1 METFI
6 KMNHADKMKKLLQTI
21 EKLIESTFI
30 KNNRAYLTS
39 EKIEEIIQEQN
50 LFQNIDLE
58 KISSFNKTY
67 IKIEEFN
74 NTKKYYEIIYIFFL
88 NKIYKLKNK
97 NADLIL
103 LFNTFNQV
111 YYYKKH
117 IKYITQLITKY
128 PKMLEDDLLKEKFY
142 EIVHSLESSDKLYI
156 QDFYFYIS
164 MHNIH
169 HHYKKYDISIPE
181 FEMFDDN
188 NIDNSNIGSNLD
200 EIKSEKKA
208 TIRDLLTCIKYIN
221 S

>member
-67 IKIEEFN
+67 IKIDEFN

-97 NADLIL
+97 NADLIV

-111 YYYKKH
+111 YYYKKY
-117 IKYITQLITKY
+117 IKYVTQLTTKY
-128 PKMLEDDLLKEKFY
+128 PKLLEDDLLKEKFY

-164 MHNIH
+164 MYNIH
-169 HHYKKYDISIPE
+169 HYYKKYDISIPE
-181 FEMFDDN
+181 FEMFDGN

>member
-1 METFI
+1 METCI
-6 KMNHADKMKKLLQTI
+6 RMIHEVKMKKLLQTI

-39 EKIEEIIQEQN
+39 EKIEEIIQKQN

-58 KISSFNKTY
+58 KISSFNKSY

-97 NADLIL
+97 NADLIV

-117 IKYITQLITKY
+117 IKYITQLI
-128 PKMLEDDLLKEKFY
+128 
-142 EIVHSLESSDKLYI
+142 I
-156 QDFYFYIS
+156 
-164 MHNIH
+164 
-169 HHYKKYDISIPE
+169 
-181 FEMFDDN
+181 
-188 NIDNSNIGSNLD
+188 
-200 EIKSEKKA
+200 
-208 TIRDLLTCIKYIN
+208 
-221 S
+221 

>member
-58 KISSFNKTY
+58 KISSFNKSY
-67 IKIEEFN
+67 IKIDEFN

-97 NADLIL
+97 NADLIV

-117 IKYITQLITKY
+117 IKYITQLI
-128 PKMLEDDLLKEKFY
+128 
-142 EIVHSLESSDKLYI
+142 I
-156 QDFYFYIS
+156 
-164 MHNIH
+164 
-169 HHYKKYDISIPE
+169 
-181 FEMFDDN
+181 
-188 NIDNSNIGSNLD
+188 
-200 EIKSEKKA
+200 
-208 TIRDLLTCIKYIN
+208 
-221 S
+221 

>member
-1 METFI
+1 METCI
-6 KMNHADKMKKLLQTI
+6 RMIHEVKMKKLLQTI

-58 KISSFNKTY
+58 KISSFNKSY
-67 IKIEEFN
+67 IKIDEFN

-97 NADLIL
+97 NADLIV

-117 IKYITQLITKY
+117 IKYITQLI
-128 PKMLEDDLLKEKFY
+128 
-142 EIVHSLESSDKLYI
+142 I
-156 QDFYFYIS
+156 
-164 MHNIH
+164 
-169 HHYKKYDISIPE
+169 
-181 FEMFDDN
+181 
-188 NIDNSNIGSNLD
+188 
-200 EIKSEKKA
+200 
-208 TIRDLLTCIKYIN
+208 
-221 S
+221 